1 MKSIRELAVACVVL
15 CLVMPAHAALT
26 LYATG
31 GGTGHLSALYAIDP
45 STGATTAVQQFDG
58 VHLYAGG
65 LAYDAATDTL
75 YATGALDS
83 DTGTT
88 RLFVI
93 NRLSGELT
101 PFPGMSPT
109 INLTSGGLAI
119 HPVTGI
125 MYATG
130 GNGFQ
135 STGLFTIDKNTGA
148 ATLVGQSGGQ
158 CCVVPFGF
166 NIHGLGFRS
175 DGTLFGNGMLLGDL
189 PGHPTTSILFTLDLA
204 SGLATEVGHHGVD
217 IGRQLT
223 YSGLAFGANGT
234 LYSLGSTS
242 ASAQGLYSVNPATGA
257 ATLIGA
263 PISNFGVDG
272 GLVFA
277 PGPEPIIAS
286 ISLSGTNLVIN
297 GSNGLSNRTYQVLAS
312 TNVALLVSQWLPVA
326 TNVLNA
332 SGNFTITATN
342 AVSPSF
348 PQRFFILQL
357 Q

>member
-1 MKSIRELAVACVVL
+1 MKAILKLSVACVVL
-15 CLVMPAHAALT
+15 SFAMTVRAALT

-31 GGTGHLSALYAIDP
+31 GGSGYLSALYAINP
-45 STGATTAVQQFDG
+45 STGAETAVQQFD
-58 VHLYAGG
+58 VYLYAGG
-65 LAYDAATDTL
+65 LAYDATTDTL
-75 YATGALDS
+75 YAVGATIAESGTSRLFIINRFTGA
-83 DTGTT
+83 
-88 RLFVI
+88 
-93 NRLSGELT
+93 LT

-166 NIHGLGFRS
+166 NIEGLGFRS
-175 DGTLFGNGMLLGDL
+175 DGTLFGNGLLLADF

-204 SGLATEVGHHGVD
+204 SGLATEIGHHGVD
-217 IGRQLT
+217 VGRQLT

-242 ASAQGLYSVNPATGA
+242 GSAQGLYSVNPTTGA
-257 ATLIGA
+257 GTLIGA
-263 PISNFGVDG
+263 SIINFGVDG

-277 PGPEPIIAS
+277 PGPEPTIAS
-286 ISLSGTNLVIN
+286 ISLTGTNLVIN

-312 TNVALLVSQWLPVA
+312 TNVALQLSQWLPVA
-326 TNVLNA
+326 TNVLNVN
-332 SGNFTITATN
+332 GNFTITATN
-342 AVSPSF
+342 VVNPSF
-348 PQRFFILQL
+348 PQRFFILRL